1 MEVDSFNKN
10 LADPKPN
17 LEFEPGSSRMIALQ
31 DITGK
36 DKIKPFFNYVLP
48 GPACKRDG
56 DCPEEV
62 VAVGDD
68 GQHAP
73 CQRVVC
79 GGVDGDEAIAMSG
92 RTGSNEDGHEDLPLH
107 VEGA

>member
-1 MEVDSFNKN
+1 MDSLHKN
-10 LADPKPN
+10 LADPQPN
-17 LEFEPGSSRMIALQ
+17 QEFEPGSSSNAVK
-31 DITGK
+31 DTPGK
-36 DKIKPFFNYVLP
+36 NILKPFINYVLP

-79 GGVDGDEAIAMSG
+79 GRVDGDEAIAMYG